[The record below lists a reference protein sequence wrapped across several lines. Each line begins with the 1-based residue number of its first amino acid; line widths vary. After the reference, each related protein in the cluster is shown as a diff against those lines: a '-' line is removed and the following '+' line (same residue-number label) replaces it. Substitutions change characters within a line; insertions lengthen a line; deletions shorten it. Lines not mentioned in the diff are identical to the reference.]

1 MSAELELRW
10 LKTKNT
16 RGALKRFAEFCKED
30 VKKQATLEDNF
41 DIKKYQ
47 DAVKLVMRKL
57 DNKYSV
63 HELFTPEKDTKS
75 DKEENSN
82 AD

>member
-10 LKTKNT
+10 LKIKNT
-16 RGALKRFAEFCKED
+16 KGAAKLFAEFCKED
-30 VKKQATLEDNF
+30 VRKQSKLGGF
-41 DIKKYQ
+41 DISKYQ

-57 DNKYSV
+57 DNSHSV
-63 HELFTPEKDTKS
+63 KGLFTPEPEKAP
-75 DKEENSN
+75 KEGVIN

>member
-10 LKTKNT
+10 LKTENT
-16 RGALKRFAEFCKED
+16 KGAVKRFAEFCKED
-30 VKKQATLEDNF
+30 VKKQAKQDGF
-41 DIKKYQ
+41 DLDKYQ

-63 HELFTPEKDTKS
+63 TELFNPDKDNKS
-75 DKEENSN
+75 DKEETSN